1 MEIALQVTL
10 QVEIQE
16 DNEGVWGYKLYR
28 HATTYLPNIK
38 HPVVRKRLL
47 TERHAF
53 ASEEEA
59 FEAAHRW
66 MSVTNLAYQG

>member
-1 MEIALQVTL
+1 MEQITL

-16 DNEGVWGYKLYR
+16 DNEGVFGYKLYS
-28 HATTYLPNIK
+28 HTATYLPNIK
-38 HPVVRKRLL
+38 YPVIRKRLL
-47 TERHAF
+47 TEHHDF

-66 MSVTNLAYQG
+66 MSVTDLAYQG

>member
-1 MEIALQVTL
+1 MDQITL

-28 HATTYLPNIK
+28 HTATYLHNIK
-38 HPVVRKRLL
+38 YPIVRKRLL

-66 MSVTNLAYQG
+66 MSVTDLAYQG